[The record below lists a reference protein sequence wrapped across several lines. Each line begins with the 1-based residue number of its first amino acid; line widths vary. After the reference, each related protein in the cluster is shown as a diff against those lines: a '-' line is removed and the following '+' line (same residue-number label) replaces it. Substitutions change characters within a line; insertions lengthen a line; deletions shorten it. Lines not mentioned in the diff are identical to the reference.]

1 MCKEFSLGGGVMEV
15 VLGAFERRRKYF
27 EDWRR
32 YAEELCVF
40 ARRWYSDARIIVF
53 GSVVKG
59 GYDVL
64 SSDIDVLVV
73 TERAPSDVWEI
84 ARFRVSVQDYFCEP
98 AIPFELHVVSP
109 EQYEGLYKRLID
121 KYVEVC

>member
-1 MCKEFSLGGGVMEV
+1 MEV